1 MLPPGRRRHSL
12 WAMPMRLA
20 VELLL
25 LILAPSASNSADV
38 ALSRRNVYYGRED
51 SSAAFVAGVPPH
63 VQREASA
70 SAVSRWSSQGGRTPS
85 RSRQAESTS
94 MDIHARDG
102 RIHSEHLHDC
112 WHFVR
117 HTSRCDMGSAT
128 GSSCRPMIGSDG
140 GDDVAP
146 PPPTLEYGGAKAID
160 SAWAGG
166 AGGGSGSGDP
176 GVRSLVDLIEL
187 LHASDNPL
195 WDLIRF
201 EVRIGTCH
209 TVPYRTV
216 SS

>member
-1 MLPPGRRRHSL
+1 
-12 WAMPMRLA
+12 
-20 VELLL
+20 
-25 LILAPSASNSADV
+25 
-38 ALSRRNVYYGRED
+38 
-51 SSAAFVAGVPPH
+51 
-63 VQREASA
+63 
-70 SAVSRWSSQGGRTPS
+70 
-85 RSRQAESTS
+85 
-94 MDIHARDG
+94 
-102 RIHSEHLHDC
+102 
-112 WHFVR
+112 
-117 HTSRCDMGSAT
+117 
-128 GSSCRPMIGSDG
+128 MIGSDG